1 MSGAALST
9 PLCIGLQ
16 SANYLTIAL
25 GTAMVI
31 SNKHG
36 CEYLKQLF
44 IVCSAALFSYF
55 LPDRQH
61 GYMLLNSIQ
70 I

>member
-36 CEYLKQLF
+36 CEYLKQLPC
-44 IVCSAALFSYF
+44 VHCV
-55 LPDRQH
+55 
-61 GYMLLNSIQ
+61 
-70 I
+70 